1 MLAGISISSVVKCK
15 ATRGRESVMAREHWS
30 VTAVFFN
37 RLGEICNRSF
47 EQHWCRTSRLNLVTA
62 AAVLWTTIYLHRI
75 IQILQNGDATLD
87 PELLQHLP
95 RTAGNTSTAPATTPG
110 ATPPSPSTT
119 APCANL
125 IRAGF

>member
-1 MLAGISISSVVKCK
+1 
-15 ATRGRESVMAREHWS
+15 MAREHWS

-47 EQHWCRTSRLNLVTA
+47 EQHRCRTSRLNLVTA
-62 AAVLWTTIYLHRI
+62 AAVLWTTSYLHRI

-87 PELLQHLP
+87 PELLQRLP
-95 RTAGNTSTAPATTPG
+95 RTAGNTSTAPATTAG

>member
-1 MLAGISISSVVKCK
+1 
-15 ATRGRESVMAREHWS
+15 MAREHWS
-30 VTAVFFN
+30 VTTVFFN

-47 EQHWCRTSRLNLVTA
+47 EQHRYRTSRLNLVTA

-95 RTAGNTSTAPATTPG
+95 RTTGNTSTAPATTPG
-110 ATPPSPSTT
+110 ATPPSPATNRSLRQ
-119 APCANL
+119 PD
-125 IRAGF
+125 AGGFLTMLVAQRTSWFT